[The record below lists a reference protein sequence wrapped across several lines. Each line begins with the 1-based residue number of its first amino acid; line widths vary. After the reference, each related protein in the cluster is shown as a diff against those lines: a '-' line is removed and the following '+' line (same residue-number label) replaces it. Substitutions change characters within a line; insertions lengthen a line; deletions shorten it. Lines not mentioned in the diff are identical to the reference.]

1 MRFSWLLAALEASR
15 LVSNVRAVAPT
26 DSLMDADPAQS
37 GYLPNH
43 NMDPSIIS
51 SGAFGRIW
59 TYTTPAGASEQFY
72 AKPLVFTPSSTGRQI
87 VLSFSEQNKI
97 YALDAVNGTLLAT
110 RDLGLEGEGPFAVS
124 DLGQCNDI
132 SGTIGVTGTPVIDP
146 ATDTV
151 YFWAKSYLST
161 AKGFQNGAYRFH
173 AIDAVTLQEKA
184 GFPKSIQGTPADNDV
199 SRIFIGGT
207 VLQRPALNIVNGIV
221 FAGFGGH
228 CDQYNF
234 TGWVVG
240 MQTNTGKLM
249 TAFTTVGGPGA
260 PAPATSQD
268 VTYNNGGGGAAIW
281 MGGSAIASDQ
291 AGRIFFAT
299 GNGQKGGQNQ
309 GQPASGRLKLN
320 TMNEAV
326 VNMAVNPTTGV
337 VTQSDY
343 FEPYTYS
350 ALDNAD
356 RDLGSGGIA
365 LLDPNTFNGNGVS
378 RIAVTVGK
386 NGVCYVLNADNLGG
400 YKLGTGGT
408 DAILQTI
415 TMPGSGPVFGNAGSY
430 PLEGGYMYITPVG
443 NPTLVYSYGKTS
455 NGVPAFTLVAQS
467 ADISAGRV
475 GTGSATITTY
485 KGQPG
490 TAILWVVDP
499 DAGLRA
505 YNAVPSNGQLTKLT
519 LPPTPSVSKFQRP
532 AFGDGRY
539 YMSTSNGKILA
550 YGSPVALPM
559 TCNSPLDF
567 GQVPIGNTKT
577 MNVTCQTNI
586 AITSLNGF
594 VTNKAVFQV
603 SNSSLPTGPL
613 VAGATFTFP
622 VTFNLTAL
630 ILTGS
635 TSSPSVTPG
644 VQTSS
649 VWISSTNGKV
659 GYAPQQPISLTGTAI
674 SAAPFI
680 TVNPLQVDF
689 AGVVVGSAAAET
701 GSDATFIISNVG
713 LSNMTILG
721 MAWTSDAVNS
731 DSAVFHNLTTVNGK
745 TFLDGPGYFT
755 STTMPSIGQVIPAG
769 GTMTVNANFNTNV
782 TGTYSSIVKFYT
794 NGNTAY
800 TLFTGSA
807 ATNPV
812 ALLEYSTN
820 EGGWNTIAHCTNLV
834 TGCVPQINFAP
845 SGGLTT
851 QTIQLR
857 LTNQGG
863 SVLTVTKSKPLE
875 GTELGATNPS
885 TDFFEGQTIMPGKSA
900 LASVLFSPNAAILNG
915 DDIVYSGAWT
925 LNTDDQTFGVHVITF
940 NGIVTSKKTGPLTST
955 GQSLYKYLGCYQD
968 YINNV
973 RLEPKQINN
982 VSLTNGWCQSQALT
996 AGVVFAGT
1004 EYMTECWIGN
1014 VIPSPTLKGLDSQC
1028 GYNCGGDSTQVCGG
1042 VNGFISIYYDSSRY
1056 FPQNGTILGTSG
1068 LGPQRP
1074 KTIGAYNYA
1083 GCYSDSQAARSLIG
1097 KQTASATVS
1106 LDTCATFCS
1115 GYSFF
1120 GVEYANE
1127 CYCSNTLA
1135 STSALKPD
1143 ADCSMNCAGNSTQ
1156 FCVLLISLIGAG
1168 SRLSLYIKNS
1178 TSIPSS
1184 SPSSSTSKPSSTS
1197 STVGPSVTPAA
1208 GAYTSLGCYTDND
1221 VAQRSLVG
1229 AAFPDAGQ
1237 TIELCAANCKT
1248 FAYFGLEYGAECYCG
1263 PAIVDSSVPAIDGR
1277 CSMPCGGNAD
1287 QICGG
1292 SYGMNIYKYNPASS
1306 STSSVISTTTSNP
1319 PSSSASKT
1327 TTSTSSATTSANP
1340 IPPTI
1345 NEFTYQHCRSD
1356 NTTIRTLVGKY
1367 IAKPDMTLERCA
1379 GNCTGYAYFGVEYAS
1394 ECYCSNKLSVGS
1406 YIATDGR
1413 CKMPCV
1419 GNKLE
1424 ICGGSGGLTLYSNV
1438 TTPGSSSSSSSSVLP
1453 STSTASSTSSVTSTT
1468 SSSSSLVTSQTSS
1481 TSSSQTSSSLTST
1494 SARPTATGPTP
1505 AYIND
1510 FNYLYCATDANDDRT
1525 LVGKYLAS
1533 GSMTLDMCATTCSEF
1548 RYFGVEY
1555 GFECFC
1561 GDTLSAISSKATDGR
1576 CSYACPG
1583 DATET
1588 CVVVSSSSSVASSTT
1603 TSSSSSSSSSLVTS
1617 SSTSTAGTS
1626 TSSDLSSSSSSSSL
1640 SSTTSGSSTITTSS
1654 STSST
1659 TQTSTSTSS
1668 TVTSTSSSSTQTT
1681 TSTSSTVKSTSTSS
1695 TATSTSSTTSSSSPS
1710 SSSSTTSSSTLV
1722 ASTTSSSSPSATATP
1737 DTWDYL
1743 GCMND
1748 TTTARSISG
1757 ATLTN
1762 TTAMTNYP
1770 LAGLENLG
1778 ICFCGLAVKNGGTL
1792 GQTGCTA
1799 ACPGD
1804 KTQFC
1809 GGSKRLNVYTNK
1821 AYVPPSIPKTS
1832 GSYNYTA
1839 CYTEL
1844 TNARA
1849 MVGYTFT
1856 NSTGMSVDVC
1866 TTTCKTKG
1874 YLLAGLQFGNQCYC
1888 SNSISASAPIVDDS
1902 QCQALVCPGNKL
1914 QYCSA
1919 GSRLQVYSS

>member
-1 MRFSWLLAALEASR
+1 MCLR
-15 LVSNVRAVAPT
+15 VVCH
-26 DSLMDADPAQS
+26 PAQA

-51 SGAFGRIW
+51 SGGFGRIW
-59 TYTTPAGASEQFY
+59 TYSTPTGASEQFY
-72 AKPLVFTPSSTGRQI
+72 AKPLVFTPLTTGRQI
-87 VLSFSEQNKI
+87 VLSFSEQNRI

-110 RDLGLEGEGPFAVS
+110 RDLALDGEGPFAVS

-151 YFWAKSYLST
+151 YFWAKSYIST
-161 AKGFQNGAYRFH
+161 VKGFQNGAYRFH

-249 TAFTTVGGPGA
+249 TAFATVGGPGS
-260 PAPATSQD
+260 PAPATAQD
-268 VTYNNGGGGAAIW
+268 VTYNSGGGGAAIW

-326 VNMAVNPTTGV
+326 VNMAVNPSTGL

-386 NGVCYVLNADNLGG
+386 NGVCYVFNADNLGG

-415 TMPGSGPVFGNAGSY
+415 TMPGSGPVFGNPGSY

-443 NPTLVYSYGKTS
+443 YPTLVYSYGKTS
-455 NGVPAFTLVAQS
+455 TGSPAFTLVAQS

-505 YNAVPSNGQLTKLT
+505 YNAVPSNGQLTKLP

-559 TCNSPLDF
+559 TCDSPLDF
-567 GQVPIGNTKT
+567 GQAPIGNTKT
-577 MNVTCQTNI
+577 LIVTCKTNI

-594 VTNKAVFQV
+594 ATNKPVFQV

-613 VAGATFTFP
+613 ALGATFSFP

-649 VWISSTNGKV
+649 VWISTTNGNV
-659 GYAPQQPISLTGTAI
+659 GFAPQQPISLTGTAI

-680 TVNPLQVDF
+680 TVNPLQIDF

-701 GSDATFIISNVG
+701 GSDATFILSNVG
-713 LSNMTILG
+713 LSDMTILG

-731 DSAVFHNLTTVNGK
+731 DAAVFHNLTTVNGK
-745 TFLDGPGYFT
+745 TLLDGPGYFT
-755 STTMPSIGQVIPAG
+755 STSMPSIGQVIPAG
-769 GTMTVNANFNTNV
+769 GTMTINANFNTNV

-820 EGGWNTIAHCTNLV
+820 EGGWNTIAHCANLV

-845 SGGLTT
+845 SGGLTA

-857 LTNQGG
+857 LTNNGG

-875 GTELGATNPS
+875 GAELGATNPS

-900 LASVLFSPNAAILNG
+900 LASVLFSPGAAILNA
-915 DDIVYSGAWT
+915 DNIVYSGAWT

-982 VSLTNGWCQSQALT
+982 VSLTNGWCQSQALS

-1014 VIPSPTLKGLDSQC
+1014 VIPGTTLKGLDSQC

-1042 VNGFISIYYDSSRY
+1042 VNGFISLYYDSSRY

-1074 KTIGAYNYA
+1074 NTIGAYNYA
-1083 GCYSDSQAARSLIG
+1083 GCYSDSQVARSLIG
-1097 KQTASATVS
+1097 KQTAGATIS
-1106 LDTCATFCS
+1106 LDTCAAFCS
-1115 GYSFF
+1115 GYNFF

-1135 STSALKPD
+1135 ATSLLKPD
-1143 ADCSMNCAGNSTQ
+1143 ADCN
-1156 FCVLLISLIGAG
+1156 
-1168 SRLSLYIKNS
+1168 
-1178 TSIPSS
+1178 
-1184 SPSSSTSKPSSTS
+1184 
-1197 STVGPSVTPAA
+1197 
-1208 GAYTSLGCYTDND
+1208 
-1221 VAQRSLVG
+1221 
-1229 AAFPDAGQ
+1229 
-1237 TIELCAANCKT
+1237 
-1248 FAYFGLEYGAECYCG
+1248 
-1263 PAIVDSSVPAIDGR
+1263 
-1277 CSMPCGGNAD
+1277 
-1287 QICGG
+1287 
-1292 SYGMNIYKYNPASS
+1292 
-1306 STSSVISTTTSNP
+1306 
-1319 PSSSASKT
+1319 
-1327 TTSTSSATTSANP
+1327 
-1340 IPPTI
+1340 
-1345 NEFTYQHCRSD
+1345 
-1356 NTTIRTLVGKY
+1356 
-1367 IAKPDMTLERCA
+1367 
-1379 GNCTGYAYFGVEYAS
+1379 
-1394 ECYCSNKLSVGS
+1394 
-1406 YIATDGR
+1406 GR
-1413 CKMPCV
+1413 CKMP
-1419 GNKLE
+1419 
-1424 ICGGSGGLTLYSNV
+1424 SGLTLYSNA
-1438 TTPGSSSSSSSSVLP
+1438 TLPGSSASSSSSVLP
-1453 STSTASSTSSVTSTT
+1453 STSSASSTSATILT
-1468 SSSSSLVTSQTSS
+1468 SSSSPSLTA
-1481 TSSSQTSSSLTST
+1481 QTSSSRTST
-1494 SARPTATGPTP
+1494 SARPTVTGPIP
-1505 AYIND
+1505 AYIDD
-1510 FNYLYCATDANDDRT
+1510 FNYLYCATDANEDRT
-1525 LVGKYLAS
+1525 LVGKYMAS
-1533 GSMTLDMCATTCSEF
+1533 GTMTLDICASTCSEY

-1561 GDTLSAISSKATDGR
+1561 GDTLTATSSKATDDR
-1576 CSYACPG
+1576 CNYPCPG
-1583 DATET
+1583 NTAET
-1588 CVVVSSSSSVASSTT
+1588 CGGLSGLTLYTKDFVPVVSISST
-1603 TSSSSSSSSSLVTS
+1603 LVV
-1617 SSTSTAGTS
+1617 A
-1626 TSSDLSSSSSSSSL
+1626 
-1640 SSTTSGSSTITTSS
+1640 
-1654 STSST
+1654 
-1659 TQTSTSTSS
+1659 
-1668 TVTSTSSSSTQTT
+1668 
-1681 TSTSSTVKSTSTSS
+1681 
-1695 TATSTSSTTSSSSPS
+1695 TTSSSSPW
-1710 SSSSTTSSSTLV
+1710 
-1722 ASTTSSSSPSATATP
+1722 ATASP
-1737 DTWDYL
+1737 DAWDYL

-1748 TTTARSISG
+1748 TTTARAISG
-1757 ATLTN
+1757 ASLTN
-1762 TTAMTNYP
+1762 TTAMTVDMCKDFCESKNYP

-1778 ICFCGLAVKNGGTL
+1778 VCFCGLAVKNGGAL
-1792 GQTGCTA
+1792 GQTGCTS

-1804 KTQFC
+1804 KTQLC
-1809 GGSKRLNVYTNK
+1809 GGSKRLN
-1821 AYVPPSIPKTS
+1821 
-1832 GSYNYTA
+1832 
-1839 CYTEL
+1839 
-1844 TNARA
+1844 
-1849 MVGYTFT
+1849 
-1856 NSTGMSVDVC
+1856 
-1866 TTTCKTKG
+1866 
-1874 YLLAGLQFGNQCYC
+1874 FGTQCYC
-1888 SNSISASAPIVDDS
+1888 SNTISAAAPVVDDS
-1902 QCQALVCPGNKL
+1902 ECQVLVCPGNKL

-1919 GSRLQVYSS
+1919 GKRLQVYSS